1 MLQKHETNMNHPE
14 KLCLR
19 DQHISGIGQLLSIG
33 FEALKIRPPMYIQSV
48 LGNPA
53 EWLFTRNASE
63 FSAINIYKPIKTLN
77 LAIDLLVPA
86 LPLQA
91 PAPIPPLLKRLF
103 WRPTRMMFNP
113 DQNQNPNTFPEE
125 SWFFINGICTNEMI
139 ARQNA
144 SYLSEMFHRPFQIVQ
159 NATDG
164 AAVDLMECVVGKGLG
179 VMTEPARKG
188 YPAIL
193 AALKDPRKE
202 RVVVVCHSQG
212 TIIMSN
218 ILQALKDP
226 SFKCKLYAK
235 ASQAPGE
242 HCLYEPDALDDL
254 SLLGKLEI
262 YAFANCA
269 TRMTKVDGQNFPH
282 IESYGNQYDIVAR
295 LGCLS
300 PKKNELGIRIGGS
313 TYEATGAWGHLLNA
327 HYLFAIH
334 DYLAGNKPNPY
345 VSINGNQQPRL
356 YEYFKGS
363 KPSLARNWLA
373 TLTGKRAI

>member
-1 MLQKHETNMNHPE
+1 MNETD

-19 DQHISGIGQLLSIG
+19 DQKISSFGQLLNIG
-33 FEALKIRPPMYIQSV
+33 TEALKIRPPFYIRSI

-53 EWLFTRNASE
+53 EWIFTRNSSE
-63 FSAINIYKPIKTLN
+63 FTAASIYKPVKTFN

-91 PAPIPPLLKRLF
+91 PAPLPPLLKRLF

-113 DQNQNPNTFPEE
+113 DHNQNPNTFPEE

-144 SYLSEMFHRPFQIVQ
+144 SYLSELFHRPFQMVQ

-164 AAVDLMECVVGKGLG
+164 AIVDLLECAVGKGLG

-193 AALKDPRKE
+193 AALKDPKKD
-202 RVVVVCHSQG
+202 RVVVICHSQG
-212 TIIMSN
+212 TIIMGN

-226 SFKCKLYAK
+226 TFKGKLYAK
-235 ASQAPGE
+235 GSQAGGE
-242 HCLYEPDALDDL
+242 ECIYEPDALDDPA
-254 SLLGKLEI
+254 LLAKLEI

-269 TRMTKVDGQNFPH
+269 TNMTKVGGHNFPH
-282 IESYGNQYDIVAR
+282 IESYGNEFDIVAR

-300 PKKNELGIRIGGS
+300 PKKRELGIRIDGP
-313 TYEATGAWGHLLNA
+313 TYQANGKWGHLLNV
-327 HYLFAIH
+327 HYLFGMR
-334 DYLAGNKPNPY
+334 DYLAGEKPNPY
-345 VSINGNQQPRL
+345 TSKDGNRLPRL
-356 YEYFKGS
+356 YDYFQGG

-373 TLTGKRAI
+373 SLTVKKRVT